1 MDNNELNVQ
10 LKAYKRRTNLI
21 FFLASFIL
29 SILITAT
36 FYFVYYSYRV
46 VFVYA
51 DEALFNNFY
60 MVLFIPSIFVSP
72 AFVCYLMRL
81 LYEKEKRYNY
91 EYCIDYNCF
100 IGCFLGLVMSSAAN
114 NIPKNVEQVVIVNT
128 DDNSKTIMSSSDSKE
143 LVKLANGTRNYLEK
157 PSCMG
162 SNIELEFRSDSKSAV
177 RQVSGDDCGTLWDEK
192 GNSYS
197 ISDSNMKKIKRIIAG
212 YNIQVCPQ

>member
-1 MDNNELNVQ
+1 MKKKKGIITSIV
-10 LKAYKRRTNLI
+10 LI
-21 FFLASFIL
+21 IIVLLA
-29 SILITAT
+29 
-36 FYFVYYSYRV
+36 
-46 VFVYA
+46 
-51 DEALFNNFY
+51 
-60 MVLFIPSIFVSP
+60 VL
-72 AFVCYLMRL
+72 
-81 LYEKEKRYNY
+81 
-91 EYCIDYNCF
+91 
-100 IGCFLGLVMSSAAN
+100 LGLVLSSAAN

-143 LVKLANGTRNYLEK
+143 LVKLANGTRNYFEK

-177 RQVSGDDCGTLWDEK
+177 RQVCGDDCGTLWDEK